1 VRLSAIRLGVL
12 LVPSCLA
19 AAGAASAQPAAALP
33 ATRASQPAQ
42 LRSQI
47 SIMEGVLERAVGEGI
62 RGAVSEMPDIFGPWI
77 WGAPPRARGFKID
90 GYGVFFDVEVPELPA
105 SITWSLQVINRNN
118 DVAVVDELNQLR
130 LMIGNVS
137 DPKTKADLMR
147 VLSRVESHVSG
158 AALSDSP
165 VRVVNGQVVTAA
177 PAKTPPPPS
186 PGQVYTTAVKK
197 ALVNVMLEQGRD
209 MMQIAPEDWF
219 TIAAC
224 DSQGSGRIAPGEPEL
239 MTLYLSIRGRDL
251 AALRAGQI
259 TLEEAAKRIVE
270 KNY

>member
-1 VRLSAIRLGVL
+1 MRLSAIRLGVL
-12 LVPSCLA
+12 LVPSCLV

-77 WGAPPRARGFKID
+77 WGTPPRARGFKID

-105 SITWSLQVINRNN
+105 SITWSLQIITRNN

-137 DPKTKADLMR
+137 DPKTRADLMR
-147 VLSRVESHVSG
+147 ALGRVESHVSG
-158 AALSDSP
+158 AALSEP
-165 VRVVNGQVVTAA
+165 QVRVVNGQIVTAA

-186 PGQVYTTAVKK
+186 PDQIYTRAVKK
-197 ALVNVMLEQGRD
+197 ALVNVMLEPSV

-224 DSQGSGRIAPGEPEL
+224 DSQGSGRIGPGEPEL

-259 TLEEAAKRIVE
+259 TPEEAAKRIVE
-270 KNY
+270 KYY